1 MGRLTRV
8 LSQVSGDMD
17 KSVLEVILTRRKKYT
32 TQEIN
37 YGYTPKVHQNSRT
50 TKHSRELKGLEWHWH
65 TYGFTKSEMN
75 PYAWTKEQMVD
86 GPQGYPGELTS
97 AGRMCYGHQTKQWKH
112 IGEIDFDWTQHV
124 GPAHLYAA
132 CRPHAPPP
140 LSQRVDPRAQLLLAR
155 AAQAAQPHARGP
167 QG

>member
-50 TKHSRELKGLEWHWH
+50 TKHSRANEGEDDLTHMQ
-65 TYGFTKSEMN
+65 SEKKIIVQ
-75 PYAWTKEQMVD
+75 TIKEAS
-86 GPQGYPGELTS
+86 G
-97 AGRMCYGHQTKQWKH
+97 
-112 IGEIDFDWTQHV
+112 
-124 GPAHLYAA
+124 A
-132 CRPHAPPP
+132 CNDQC
-140 LSQRVDPRAQLLLAR
+140 L
-155 AAQAAQPHARGP
+155 
-167 QG
+167 